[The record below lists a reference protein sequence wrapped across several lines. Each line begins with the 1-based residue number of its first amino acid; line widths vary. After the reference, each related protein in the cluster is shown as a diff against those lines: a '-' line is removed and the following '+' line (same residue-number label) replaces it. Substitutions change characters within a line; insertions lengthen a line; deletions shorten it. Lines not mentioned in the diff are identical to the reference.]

1 MFSYEIVWIL
11 IIGDFFVLRLADLRR
26 DLYFLSI
33 KSLQKNSNQSILNLF
48 RISPLRQI
56 GTIRNNMVAFQEL
69 RILCPIRVVYLYV
82 ASETYLSTDVHGC
95 MRTLIYLRLFN

>member
-1 MFSYEIVWIL
+1 MSSYEIVWVL
-11 IIGDFFVLRLADLRR
+11 IMGGYFVLRLADLRR
-26 DLYFLSI
+26 APYFLSI
-33 KSLQKNSNQSILNLF
+33 KSLQKYSDQSILNLF
-48 RISPLRQI
+48 RISSIRQI

-95 MRTLIYLRLFN
+95 MRTLI